1 MNEPLKHFFSIYNFD
16 KSQIKKV
23 ARGEKY
29 IAVMLENGQ
38 IGVCATL
45 KNKLAFDMDKSY
57 TLNLDRIDHRIFYN
71 AYLNALLKYDNEFA
85 EDKDIFNRIDFN
97 NYSNLVMVGFFK
109 PLVEKL
115 RKNGINL
122 SVFDLYSNDDNIL
135 QLKHQ
140 DEYVRKADG
149 LILTATSIFNGTFTD
164 IVNATDGF
172 CDVFILGPSSI
183 LHKDIMQYK
192 SIKTIF
198 GTIFRKHDRQVLDI
212 ISEGYGTRYFQ
223 PLGKK
228 VYL

>member
-45 KNKLAFDMDKSY
+45 KNKLFIDMDKSF
-57 TLNLDRIDHRIFYN
+57 TLNLDSIDHRIFYN
-71 AYLNALLKYDNEFA
+71 AYLNALLNYDNEFA

-97 NYSNLVMVGFFK
+97 NYSNLVMVGYFK

-192 SIKTIF
+192 NIKTIF
-198 GTIFRKHDRQVLDI
+198 GTIFKKHDHQVLDI

>member
-45 KNKLAFDMDKSY
+45 KNKLFIDMDKSF
-57 TLNLDRIDHRIFYN
+57 TLNLDSIDHRIFYN
-71 AYLNALLKYDNEFA
+71 AYLNALLNYDNEFA

-97 NYSNLVMVGFFK
+97 NYSNLVMVGYFK

-122 SVFDLYSNDDNIL
+122 SVFDLSNDDDKIL

-192 SIKTIF
+192 NIKTIF